1 MFQDNYEVTD
11 PKAEAAIRKILDEF
25 KARQSTTVESVIELC
40 WMVDLL
46 WQLMTEM
53 SDERNTT
60 MRHVWYQGVSMG
72 EFAKRTGISKGR
84 ISKIL
89 NK

>member
-1 MFQDNYEVTD
+1 MFQDGYEVTD

-25 KARQSTTVESVIELC
+25 TARQSNTVESVIELC

-46 WQLMTEM
+46 WSLMTEM
-53 SDERNTT
+53 SAERNKV